1 MDLKDLKYAEGL
13 SGIDLVPSMGS
24 KLQLVLFAGL
34 LAIFGTHVSAQS
46 RSDST
51 TDFAKYAM
59 NLPETSLLRI
69 EPKLIRLAANNR
81 LQVSGLNDGTG
92 SGVVSERNS
101 LGAGSGEYSWKLAIG
116 TTVFWV
122 GEQGSASNPV
132 SNDKSA
138 WDCGWI
144 SSYGGMDSPHSED
157 RQNFVPANFIPR
169 QNPFYVALP
178 YNDVDDHHT
187 RPEAPRVIPW
197 FKSSFVRDGQS
208 VCKGRWVAIRHGNK
222 VCYAQWEDVGP
233 FQTDH
238 WQYVFG
244 DERPRP
250 NRNQDAGLDVSPAVR
265 DYLALDNIDFC
276 DWKFVEFLHV
286 PAGPWAIYG
295 ENNPFSRLQRPR
307 STAIAAS
314 QHSPPPF

>member
-1 MDLKDLKYAEGL
+1 MCLKDLENAKGL
-13 SGIDLVPSMGS
+13 TGIYLAQFIGS
-24 KLQLVLFAGL
+24 KLQLILFAGF
-34 LAIFGTHVSAQS
+34 LAIFGMHVFAQS

-59 NLPETSLLRI
+59 KLPERSLLRI
-69 EPKLIRLAANNR
+69 EPKVISLPANNTLR
-81 LQVSGLNDGTG
+81 VSVLNDGTG
-92 SGVVSERNS
+92 SGFVSERNS
-101 LGAGSGEYSWKLAIG
+101 LGAGSGEYAWKLGIG

-122 GEQGSASNPV
+122 GEQASGGNPV

-138 WDCGWI
+138 WDAGWI
-144 SSYGGMDSPHSED
+144 ASYGGMDSPNSKD
-157 RQNFVPANFIPR
+157 RLNFVPANFIPR

-178 YNDVDDHHT
+178 YNDIHDLHT
-187 RPEAPRVIPW
+187 RTEAPRVIPW

-208 VCKGRWVAIRHGNK
+208 VCKGRWVAIRHGDK

-244 DERPRP
+244 DERPRA

-265 DYLALDNIDFC
+265 DYLALHNIDFC
-276 DWKFVEFLHV
+276 DWKFVEFLQV
-286 PAGPWAIYG
+286 PAGPWANYG
-295 ENNPFSRLQRPR
+295 DNNTFSRSRRPTF
-307 STAIAAS
+307 TAIAAS